1 MLYLSS
7 DVGGTFTDLVLV
19 DAAAGQMVIDKV
31 PSSGRSADAII
42 QGIQRMLEKTGRPIG
57 DLAGFI
63 HGSTIATNAWLT
75 RQGADA
81 VLLVTKGFRDV
92 LEIGTQRREHNYAL
106 TARRAPA
113 LISRSRI
120 IEVAERIGAFGEVV
134 ESLTDT
140 EIDRVVDVLCE
151 LKPDAIAISLLFSVR
166 NDDHEKRLAAALR
179 RRLGKAKIYTSV
191 SINPE
196 LGEYLRANTTAAA
209 AYVGPELDTYIDSLA
224 VKLKDIGFASP
235 LMLMRSDGGVATP
248 EAIAENPA
256 TMLLSGP
263 SGGVIAA
270 AALGKAI
277 GLPDMVT
284 FDMGGTSA
292 DFSLIVDGEPRL
304 SSERVIKDQVLRLP
318 MLDIETISSGG
329 GSIATVDHAG
339 ALHVGPLSAGS
350 RPGPACY
357 GKGGTQATLT
367 DAAVVLGLLAPSDF
381 ASGDI
386 ALDPQA
392 AYDAVH
398 ATIAVPLGMSAEDA
412 AAGMIAVACSQMRQ
426 AIRALTIER
435 GHDLRTFSLLAFGG
449 AGSIFASFMERDL
462 GVEQLVIPPTPG
474 VFAALGILLAD
485 IRHNAQTPFSA
496 GLQDLQPQA
505 MSDRFAEMRGRL
517 DAALARDGVEPPR
530 RAFHYYA
537 DLRYQGQFHVIT
549 TVLDASDKGSWDLA
563 TVADRFHAKHRQA
576 YGHSDPDSAIEIVN
590 LRLEAVGSVDK
601 PSFQRVA
608 ARASGEPRPWSTRN
622 IVVEKGGRRRPCPV
636 YRRADLLPGHELRGP
651 AIVTQSDTTI
661 LLLPEQSA
669 QIDDYGVIRIT
680 SGGRAR

>member
-42 QGIQRMLEKTGRPIG
+42 KGIQRLLERTGRPIG

-75 RQGADA
+75 RQGGDA

-92 LEIGTQRREHNYAL
+92 LEIGNQRRQHNYAL
-106 TARRAPA
+106 TAQRPPA
-113 LISRSRI
+113 LIPRSRVV
-120 IEVAERIGAFGEVV
+120 EVAERVGAFGEVV
-134 ESLTDT
+134 EPLTEA
-140 EIDRVVDVLCE
+140 EIDRVVDLLRK
-151 LKPDAIAISLLFSVR
+151 LKPDAIAISLLFSFK
-166 NDDHEKRLAAALR
+166 NDEHEERLAEALR
-179 RRLGKAKIYTSV
+179 ERLADARIYTSV

-224 VKLKDIGFASP
+224 AKLKQVGFASP

-248 EAIAENPA
+248 EAIRENPA

-277 GLPDMVT
+277 GVSDLVT

-292 DFSLIVDGEPRL
+292 DFSLIVGGEPRL

-357 GKGGTQATLT
+357 GKGGKQATLT
-367 DAAVVLGLLAPSDF
+367 DAAVVLGILDPSDF

-386 ALDPQA
+386 ALDRQA

-398 ATIAVPLGMSAEDA
+398 STIAVPLGLSAEDA
-412 AAGMIAVACSQMRQ
+412 ASGMIAVACSQMRQ

-435 GHDLRTFSLLAFGG
+435 GYDLRTFSLLAFGG

-462 GVEQLVIPPTPG
+462 GVKQVVIPPTPG

-485 IRHNAQTPFSA
+485 IRHNAQTAFSA
-496 GLQDLQPQA
+496 GLQDLDAQA
-505 MSDRFAEMRGRL
+505 MSGRYTEIRARL
-517 DAALARDGVEPPR
+517 DAALERDGVAAER
-530 RAFHYYA
+530 RSFNYYA

-549 TVLDASDKGSWDLA
+549 TAVDAPHDGSWDLTA
-563 TVADRFHAKHRQA
+563 VTERFHMKHGQA

-590 LRLEAVGSVDK
+590 LRVEAVGRVDK

-608 ARASGEPRPWSTRN
+608 ARASGKPQPWSTRH
-622 IVVEKGGRRRPCPV
+622 IVVEKGGQRRPSPV
-636 YRRADLLPGHELRGP
+636 FRRTDLLPGHVLQGP

-669 QIDDYGVIRIT
+669 KVDDFGVIRIT
-680 SGGRAR
+680 SGGNA

>member
-1 MLYLSS
+1 MV
-7 DVGGTFTDLVLV
+7 DV
-19 DAAAGQMVIDKV
+19 AAGQTVIDKV
-31 PSSGRSADAII
+31 PSSGGSADAII
-42 QGIQRMLEKTGRPIG
+42 QGIQRLLERTARPIG

-75 RQGADA
+75 RQGANA

-106 TARRAPA
+106 TAQRAPA
-113 LISRSRI
+113 LIPRSRV

-134 ESLTDT
+134 ESLTDA
-140 EIDRVVDVLCE
+140 EIDRVVDLLAE
-151 LKPDAIAISLLFSVR
+151 LRPEAIAISLLFSFK
-166 NDDHEKRLAAALR
+166 NDNHEKRLAAALR
-179 RRLGKAKIYTSV
+179 QRLTRTRIYTSV

-209 AYVGPELDTYIDSLA
+209 AYVGPELDTYIESLA
-224 VKLKDIGFASP
+224 IKLKDVGFASP

-277 GLPDMVT
+277 GVPDLVT

-292 DFSLIVDGEPRL
+292 DFSLIVGGEPRL

-357 GKGGTQATLT
+357 GKGGKQATLT
-367 DAAVVLGLLAPSDF
+367 DAAVVLGILDPSDF

-386 ALDPQA
+386 ALDPKA
-392 AYDAVH
+392 AYDVVQSN
-398 ATIAVPLGMSAEDA
+398 IAVPLGLSVEDA
-412 AAGMIAVACSQMRQ
+412 ASGMIAVACSQMRQ
-426 AIRALTIER
+426 AIRALSIER

-462 GVEQLVIPPTPG
+462 GVRQVLIPPTPG

-485 IRHNAQTPFSA
+485 IRHNTQMPFSA
-496 GLQDLQPQA
+496 GLRDLDPQA
-505 MSDRFAEMRGRL
+505 MSDRYAEMRGRL

-530 RAFHYYA
+530 RAFNYHA

-549 TVLDASDKGSWDLA
+549 IALDAPDNGAWDLA
-563 TVADRFHAKHRQA
+563 AVAERFHARHQQA

-601 PSFQRVA
+601 PSFRPVA
-608 ARASGEPRPWSTRN
+608 TRASGEPRPWSTRN
-622 IVVEKGGRRRPCPV
+622 IVVEKGGQRRSCPV
-636 YRRADLLPGHELRGP
+636 FRRADLWPGHRLRGP

-669 QIDDYGVIRIT
+669 HIDDYGVIHIT
-680 SGGRAR
+680 SGGNA